1 MSVSFDIKE
10 HLQVRK
16 KDADDISTPLSIM
29 RGQLTA
35 LAALM
40 LIDRAEI
47 GELKMTADGV
57 DYSFSGNHPSLKFK
71 KLFSVMADA
80 KDVDLSVRY
89 SYSSSV
95 SWQMYQMVGPFPLM
109 EYMNHPDEGEK
120 ESLSDVFYSA
130 WYCADGSCPG
140 ELAAYGTRNGKTYSG
155 AVDLEQVSS
164 IPGGEWDE
172 LTMPMLIEANN
183 SLDAASDPKL
193 GEVLRDLAGMGHD
206 TDLFYYNNCFN
217 LYLNN
222 LDISSDEKTARLT
235 ELTHQL
241 VSLAP
246 EDAGVRICGAFV
258 DLSGDDARMLTIDY
272 NENGFDYR
280 IAEVA

>member
-1 MSVSFDIKE
+1 MSVSFHVKE
-10 HLQVRK
+10 HLQVK
-16 KDADDISTPLSIM
+16 KNDTDDVSNPLNIM
-29 RGQLTA
+29 QGQLIS
-35 LAALM
+35 LAGLM
-40 LIDRAEI
+40 LIDEAEI
-47 GELKMTADGV
+47 QDLKMTADGV
-57 DYSFSGNHPSLKFK
+57 DYTFSGDQPDPGFR
-71 KLFSVMADA
+71 KLLSVMMETRDI
-80 KDVDLSVRY
+80 DLSVDY
-89 SYSSSV
+89 SYIWRGTGSLYD
-95 SWQMYQMVGPFPLM
+95 QVGPFLLM
-109 EYMNHPDEGEK
+109 KFMENPGKGEK

-155 AVDLEQVSS
+155 EVDLKQVTS

-172 LTMPMLIEANN
+172 LTMPMLIEAND
-183 SLDAASDPKL
+183 SLDAASAPQL
-193 GEVLRDLAGMGHD
+193 GEVLRDLAGMGCD
-206 TDLFYYNNCFN
+206 TDFYDDDGLE

-222 LDISSDEKTARLT
+222 LDISSDEKRMRLT
-235 ELTHQL
+235 ELTHRL

-272 NENGFDYR
+272 NENRFDYR

>member
-1 MSVSFDIKE
+1 MSVSFQVKE
-10 HLQVRK
+10 HLQVK
-16 KDADDISTPLSIM
+16 KNDADDESTPLDIM
-29 RGQLTA
+29 RGQLLA
-35 LAALM
+35 LAAVM
-40 LIDRAEI
+40 LIGRAEI
-47 GELKMTADGV
+47 AELRMTADGV
-57 DYSFSGNHPSLKFK
+57 GYSYRGNHPSLKFR
-71 KLFSVMADA
+71 KLLSVMANS
-80 KDVDLSVRY
+80 KDVDLSVCY

-95 SWQMYQMVGPFPLM
+95 SWSMYGMVGPFPLM
-109 EYMNHPDEGEK
+109 KYMKNPCEGEK
-120 ESLSDVFYSA
+120 KSLSDVFYSA

-155 AVDLEQVSS
+155 EVDLKQVTS

-172 LTMPMLIEANN
+172 LTMPMLIEAND
-183 SLDAASDPKL
+183 SFDAASDPKL

-217 LYLNN
+217 FYLNN

-235 ELTHQL
+235 ELTHRL

-272 NENGFDYR
+272 NENRFDYR